1 MKKVKLLTTLAIMIF
16 LTYMA
21 LDPRLV
27 ISDEP
32 KGTIGKD
39 TEEAIF
45 HIDGMTCSDCIKEV
59 QRAIMKVSGV
69 IDAKVTLKGFF
80 KKEGRAEVRYEKGK
94 VTPDQLMAA
103 VSSASNAMYTYK
115 AHLVETK

>member
-1 MKKVKLLTTLAIMIF
+1 
-16 LTYMA
+16 MA

-27 ISDEP
+27 IPDEP
-32 KGTIGKD
+32 KGAIGKD

-69 IDAKVTLKGFF
+69 IDARVTLKGFF
-80 KKEGRAEVRYEKGK
+80 RTEGRADIKYEKGK
-94 VTPDQLMAA
+94 VTPDQLIRA

-115 AHLVETK
+115 AHLLETK